1 MRGSSPK
8 QTILSEPVHADI
20 GTRLRALR
28 IARGLSVSELAAL
41 AGVSVGTVSQVER
54 RKANLSISTL
64 ERLRRALSVPLSA
77 LFEADGATVEPAAD
91 DFVRRMHGRPVL
103 SVANTGMLKELLSPH
118 GDRDLQMMIITLPR
132 DSGSREVLVGAGEK
146 AGLVLEG
153 AVVLDLDGRRVDLEA
168 GDSFQFRSTAPHQ
181 VRNENDRVARLL
193 WIMNTQ
199 WPIIH
204 L

>member
-1 MRGSSPK
+1 M
-8 QTILSEPVHADI
+8 
-20 GTRLRALR
+20 
-28 IARGLSVSELAAL
+28 
-41 AGVSVGTVSQVER
+41 ER

-64 ERLRRALSVPLSA
+64 QRLHRALSVPLSA
-77 LFEADGATVEPAAD
+77 LFEADGTTAESAAD

-103 SVANTGMLKELLSPH
+103 SVADTGMLKELLSPH
-118 GDRDLQMMIITLPR
+118 CDRDLQMMIITLLR

-153 AVVLDLDGRRVDLEA
+153 AVVLDLDGHQVDLEA
-168 GDSFQFRSTAPHQ
+168 GGSFQFRSTAPHR
-181 VRNENDRVARLL
+181 VRNESDRVAQLV

-199 WPIIH
+199 PPIIH